1 MINKNTIVSVK
12 KMLAPEDNKT
22 LINYKV
28 TDAETQANS
37 RIQKFVA
44 IDNDNTDYQE
54 ILAWVAEGNT
64 IEEAD

>member
-1 MINKNTIVSVK
+1 MIDKNTIVSVK
-12 KMLAPEDNKT
+12 KMMAPEDSNI

-44 IDNDNTDYQE
+44 IDNDNADYQE
-54 ILAWVAEGNT
+54 ILKWVEEGNT

>member
-22 LINYKV
+22 LISYKV

-37 RIQKFVA
+37 KIQKFIA
-44 IDNDNTDYQE
+44 IDNENTDYQE
-54 ILAWVAEGNT
+54 ILKWVADGNT
-64 IEEAD
+64 IQEAD